1 MKRLENKT
9 AIITG
14 AGSGYGIGAETARL
28 FAEEGAS
35 VVVTGRPNSKENL
48 ENLVKELTDKGC
60 NAACIF
66 LDVANEE
73 QWEEA
78 VKFTADTYGGIDIL
92 VNNAGTPGPRGDWG
106 VTSVSD
112 VDAIMGT
119 NLTSQFLGIQKVLPF
134 MEKAGAGSVVNVGS
148 AAGVIAFPD
157 VNPGYAA
164 SKGASRMLSKSA
176 GVDLAKKNIRVN
188 SVLPGLIATPMATHY
203 TEDPEAMKQLSNAI
217 PAGRAGQSKEIA
229 TAILFLASDEA
240 SYITATELIVDGGLT
255 AI

>member
-14 AGSGYGIGAETARL
+14 AGSGYGIGAETAKL
-28 FAEEGAS
+28 FAKEGAS
-35 VVVTGRPNSKENL
+35 VVVTGRSHSKENL
-48 ENLVKELTDKGC
+48 ESLVKELTDNGYK
-60 NAACIF
+60 AAYAF
-66 LDVANEE
+66 LDVADEKE
-73 QWEEA
+73 WETV
-78 VKFTADTYGGIDIL
+78 VKFTVDTFGKIDIL
-92 VNNAGTPGPRGDWG
+92 VNNAGTPGPRGDWE
-106 VTSVSD
+106 VTSVAD
-112 VDAIMGT
+112 VNAVMAT
-119 NLTSQFLGIQKVLPF
+119 NLTSQFLGIQKVLPY
-134 MEKAGAGSVVNVGS
+134 MEKIGGGSIVNVAS

-188 SVLPGLIATPMATHY
+188 AILPGLIATPMATHY
-203 TEDPEAMKQLSNAI
+203 TEDPEAMAYLKTAI
-217 PAGRAGQSKEIA
+217 PSGRAGLSEEVA

-240 SYITATELIVDGGLT
+240 SYITATEILVDGGLT

>member
-14 AGSGYGIGAETARL
+14 AGSGYGMGAVTARL
-28 FAEEGAS
+28 FAQEGAS
-35 VVVTGRPNSKENL
+35 IVITGREHSKENL
-48 ENLVKELTDKGC
+48 EKLVEELTTMGYK
-60 NAACIF
+60 AAYAF
-66 LDVANEE
+66 LDVSDEK
-73 QWEEA
+73 QWEE
-78 VKFTADTYGGIDIL
+78 VVRFTVDTFGKIDIL
-92 VNNAGTPGPRGDWG
+92 INNAGTPGPRGDWD
-106 VTSVSD
+106 VTSVTD
-112 VDAIMGT
+112 VNMIIAT

-134 MEKAGAGSVVNVGS
+134 MEKIGGGSIVNIGS

-203 TEDPEAMKQLSNAI
+203 TEDPEAIKQLSAAI
-217 PAGRAGQSKEIA
+217 PAGRAGTSEEIA

-240 SYITATELIVDGGLT
+240 SYITATELLVDGGLT